1 MPEEVQPVDNVDRG
15 SPGARARA
23 HAGPAGPA
31 GSVGAGVESAGVE
44 GAGAASRTVVFSAR
58 GVARSYPGVQALAGL
73 DLDGYAGEVLAICG
87 ANGAGKSTFARLLA
101 GQEAPSAGEIRIAG
115 HPEPLRD
122 PAGAERAGV
131 LLMHQEPL
139 VIDDFTVGEN
149 VWLYGL
155 RAGRDIR
162 AWSRAGRGDDE
173 RTGRALREVG
183 LGHVPPDQLA
193 AGLAPGQRQ
202 MLALAR
208 AGVTPHRV
216 LILDETTASTSEE
229 HFLRVREMVRAE
241 QAAGTAV
248 VFVSHRMPE
257 VFALADRIAVLRGGR
272 LVATLDTART
282 TPDEV
287 TTLMIGDAV
296 RALRRPPA
304 HRAAGRVPALAVRG
318 LAAGSAIDVSFEVAA
333 GEVVGLYGLVG
344 SGRSS
349 VARAVSGQAQPRAGV
364 VEVSGEAVRLPSPR
378 AALRKGVAYL
388 TEDRRREGF
397 VADFTNAE
405 NLSLVTLPRLA
416 RAGVLRR
423 GAERAQA
430 DELIGRFQIKGGP
443 STPTSTLSGGNQQ
456 KVCLAKWLAAEPDVL
471 VLDEPTK
478 GVDVGAR
485 LNIYEIVHGLSQ
497 RGKAVLV
504 VTSEAEEALLLC
516 HRVLVLRDGH
526 LVAELDPAHATTE
539 DLIRAAL
546 GEEAA

>member
-1 MPEEVQPVDNVDRG
+1 MHEEVQPVDNVDRG
-15 SPGARARA
+15 SLGTGDSAA
-23 HAGPAGPA
+23 
-31 GSVGAGVESAGVE
+31 VG
-44 GAGAASRTVVFSAR
+44 TVAFSAR
-58 GVARSYPGVQALAGL
+58 GVGRSYPGVRALAGL

-101 GQEAPSAGEIRIAG
+101 GQEPPSTGEIRIAG
-115 HPEPLRD
+115 HPGPLLD
-122 PAGAERAGV
+122 AAGAERAGV

-149 VWLYGL
+149 VWLYRL

-162 AWSRAGRGDDE
+162 SWSRASRGDDE
-173 RTGRALREVG
+173 RTRRALREVG
-183 LGHVPPDQLA
+183 LGHVRTATPA
-193 AGLAPGQRQ
+193 ATLAPGQRQ

-208 AGVTPHRV
+208 VGVTPHRV
-216 LILDETTASTSEE
+216 LILDETTASTTEE
-229 HFLRVREMVRAE
+229 HFLRVRDMVRAE
-241 QAAGTAV
+241 QTAGTAV

-257 VFALADRIAVLRGGR
+257 VFALSDRIAVLRNGE
-272 LVATLDTART
+272 LVATVDTAAT
-282 TPDEV
+282 TPAEV

-304 HRAAGRVPALAVRG
+304 HGGVGRVPALSVRG
-318 LAAGSAIDVSFEVAA
+318 LVAGSATDVSFDVAA

-349 VARAVSGQAQPRAGV
+349 VARSVSGQAQPRGGV
-364 VEVSGEAVRLPSPR
+364 VEVNGSAARMSSPR
-378 AALRKGVAYL
+378 AALRRGVAYL
-388 TEDRRREGF
+388 TEDRRKEGF
-397 VADFTNAE
+397 VEDFSNAE

-416 RAGVLRR
+416 RVGVVRR
-423 GAERAQA
+423 GAERAQV
-430 DELIGRFQIKGGP
+430 DELISRFQIKGGP
-443 STPTSTLSGGNQQ
+443 GTPTRTLSGGNQQ
-456 KVCLAKWLAAEPDVL
+456 KVCLAKWLAAEPDVI

-485 LNIYEIVHGLSQ
+485 LNIYEIVHGLS
-497 RGKAVLV
+497 RRAKAVLV

-516 HRVLVLRDGH
+516 HRVLVLREGQV
-526 LVAELDPAHATTE
+526 VAEFDPADASTE